1 MPIAMVRMLHVSP
14 LKVLKRIVLGKL
26 LMMLMMVLW
35 FEDCLSLIGCMGT
48 RVCHFDPCPCRRE
61 VKMDFCRAPEPQD
74 GRCGFGAV
82 FSAGLR
88 GRSRCRGAASLFVS
102 SLELRN
108 SQIGC
113 CYKTAFGS
121 PSACLGH
128 GRAAKVRLKLQQ
140 LYLAFSAWDL
150 VSCMLVCCL
159 GSYVIFDSDCYI
171 AQHPELTNLPLYA
184 INPNPDVLLIAR
196 VRPLNL

>member
-1 MPIAMVRMLHVSP
+1 MVAVAVG
-14 LKVLKRIVLGKL
+14 VLRL
-26 LMMLMMVLW
+26 
-35 FEDCLSLIGCMGT
+35 CLFLVWS
-48 RVCHFDPCPCRRE
+48 
-61 VKMDFCRAPEPQD
+61 
-74 GRCGFGAV
+74 FGIPKSDA
-82 FSAGLR
+82 
-88 GRSRCRGAASLFVS
+88 
-102 SLELRN
+102 
-108 SQIGC
+108 
-113 CYKTAFGS
+113 YKTAFGS

-184 INPNPDVLLIAR
+184 INPNPDVHLIAR